1 MSNNTYYPRGFIA
14 LTVIVSLIVGGFA
27 GALGSFFVKP
37 YLEKTDW
44 GKQFL
49 QSEVNQQLTGQKKV
63 VEVKEDSATI
73 DVVKK
78 VSPSVVSIVVTK
90 ELESF
95 YNLTGPDIFDF
106 WNFGITVPKG
116 SGQKEK
122 KEVGGGTGFVIG
134 ADGLILT
141 NKHVVSDEQ
150 AEYSVVFSDGKRFEA
165 KVLGRDPVY
174 DIAVLKI
181 EAKNLPVLAI
191 GDSDKIEIGQT
202 VIAIGNAL
210 SQYSNSV
217 TRGVVSGINR
227 KITAGDSFGGAEVI
241 EGAIQTDAAIN
252 PGNSGGPLLNLDGQV
267 IGVNTAIN
275 WQGQSLG
282 FAIPINQA
290 KSVIASVK
298 QFGKIVRPWLG
309 VRYVQLNK
317 EIATANKLKYDYG
330 AMILRGQNQKE
341 SAVVIGSPAD
351 KAGLKENDIIL
362 ELNGKKLDD
371 KAPLAQEVA
380 KYKPGD
386 TVSLK
391 VARGEEMIEVK
402 VKLEERSDNK

>member
-1 MSNNTYYPRGFIA
+1 MSNNCQPRGFFA
-14 LTVIVSLIVGGFA
+14 LVVIISLIVGGFS
-27 GALGSFFVKP
+27 GGLGSFFVKP

-44 GKQFL
+44 GKRFL
-49 QSEVNQQLTGQKKV
+49 QNEITQQIIGQKKV
-63 VEVKEDSATI
+63 IEVTEDSATI

-78 VSPSVVSIVVTK
+78 SSPSVVSIVVTK

-116 SGQKEK
+116 NGQKEK

-134 ADGLILT
+134 PDGLILT

-150 AEYSVVFSDGKRFEA
+150 AEYSVVFNDGKRFEA

-181 EAKNLPVLAI
+181 ETKNLAVLEI

-267 IGVNTAIN
+267 IGVNTAVN

-298 QFGKIVRPWLG
+298 QFGKIVRSWLG

-317 EIATANKLKYDYG
+317 KIAEANKLKYDYG
-330 AMILRGQNQKE
+330 AMILRGQSQNE
-341 SAVVIGSPAD
+341 PAVISASPAD

-362 ELNGKKLDD
+362 EVNGVKLDD
-371 KAPLAQEVA
+371 NAALAQKIA
-380 KYKPGD
+380 KYKPAD

-391 VARGEEMIEVK
+391 VARGDEVIEIK
-402 VKLEERSDNK
+402 VKLEERP